1 MKAPV
6 NGTEIAYRLD
16 GPENAPAVVL
26 SHSLSTTM
34 DMWRGQVPMLAAKYR
49 VLRYDMRGHGGS
61 AAPQGPYNFDMLAN
75 DVVGLLDHLKIE
87 RAAFVGISIGGMI
100 GQGLGINHPGRLS
113 GLVLANTTSEPP
125 PKEMWDERI
134 AQVEKGGMESQV
146 QPTLGRWF
154 TEPYRRGNPAVMEWV
169 AGMIRNTPTAGL
181 IGCGRA
187 IQGLGYA
194 NHLRKITAATLVIA
208 GDQDLGTTTA
218 MGKVIADRI
227 PQALLRVI
235 KGASH
240 ISAVEKEADF
250 NDFLSIH
257 LSAILSDT

>member
-1 MKAPV
+1 MKAAV

-16 GPENAPAVVL
+16 GPEDAPVVVL

-49 VLRYDMRGHGGS
+49 VLRYDMRGHGES
-61 AAPQGPYNFDMLAN
+61 AAPQGPYNFDMLAK

-87 RAAFVGISIGGMI
+87 RAAFIGISIGGMI
-100 GQGLGINHPGRLS
+100 GQGLGVNHPERLS

-134 AQVEKGGMESQV
+134 AQVEKGGMECQV

-154 TEPYRRGNPAVMEWV
+154 TEPYRSGNPAVMEWI

-194 NHLRKITAATLVIA
+194 NHLRKITAPTLVIA
-208 GDQDLGTTTA
+208 ADQDLGTTTA

-250 NDFLSIH
+250 NDFLSVH
-257 LSAILSDT
+257 LSAIFSAT

>member
-1 MKAPV
+1 MRAPV

-16 GPENAPAVVL
+16 GPENAPVVVL

-34 DMWRGQVPMLAAKYR
+34 EMWRGQVPMLAAKYR
-49 VLRYDMRGHGGS
+49 VLRYDMRGHGES
-61 AAPQGPYNFDMLAN
+61 AAPQGAYNFDMLAK

-100 GQGLGINHPGRLS
+100 GQGLGINHGSRLS

-146 QPTLGRWF
+146 QSTLGRWF
-154 TEPYRRGNPAVMEWV
+154 TEPYRRGNPAVMEWI

-187 IQGLGYA
+187 IQSLGYA
-194 NHLRKITAATLVIA
+194 NHLRKITAPTLVIA
-208 GDQDLGTTTA
+208 GDQDLGTTPA
-218 MGKVIADRI
+218 MGKVIAGRI
-227 PQALLRVI
+227 PQAQFRVI

-240 ISAVEKEADF
+240 ISAVEKEAEF
-250 NDFLSIH
+250 NDLLSIQF
-257 LSAILSDT
+257 SAILSDT

>member
-16 GPENAPAVVL
+16 GPENAPVVVL
-26 SHSLSTTM
+26 SHSLATTS
-34 DMWRGQVPMLAAKYR
+34 DMWRGQAPALAAKYR
-49 VLRYDMRGHGGS
+49 VLRYDMRGHGES
-61 AAPQGPYNFDMLAN
+61 AAPPGPYNFDMLAK

-87 RAAFVGISIGGMI
+87 RATFVGISIGGMI
-100 GQGLGINHPGRLS
+100 GQGLGINHPDRLS

-134 AQVEKGGMESQV
+134 AQAEEGGVESQV
-146 QPTLGRWF
+146 QTTLGRWF
-154 TEPYRRGNPAVMEWV
+154 TEPYRRNNPAVMEWV
-169 AGMIRNTPTAGL
+169 AGMIRSTPLAGFV
-181 IGCGRA
+181 GCGRA
-187 IQGLGYA
+187 IQSLGYA
-194 NHLRKITAATLVIA
+194 NHLRKITAPTLVIGA
-208 GDQDLGTTTA
+208 DQDLGTTPA
-218 MGKVIADRI
+218 MGKAIADRI

-250 NDFLSIH
+250 NDFLSVH
-257 LSAILSDT
+257 LSAIHAAT